1 MNEGVNHLNDIL
13 VKSWNNFL
21 EALPALVLAIVVG
34 AIGIFVIKYI
44 SKLVRRFIVGQSKD
58 TLVID
63 FLVNL
68 VSIILILFLIVI
80 CLSIIGWGSITNK
93 ILAGAGITT
102 FVVGFALKDIGEN
115 FLAGILMAFQRP
127 FREGDLIEVNNIKG
141 KVMKMSLRETSVKT
155 VEGVDVYIPN
165 SNIIKNPLKNYT
177 IDALQMNEI
186 DLSVAYQDDISN
198 ILPVLQ
204 NVLKGFPDIVN
215 EPAAKVYIKDISGG
229 NVQLKIEYWIK
240 LDEISSSVLELRS
253 MVLIECF
260 RAIGKKGFSMP
271 SGVVDVKLV
280 DSTEEETPAEE
291 EDASSE
297 EENESSNEEE
307 QEKE

>member
-1 MNEGVNHLNDIL
+1 MNDGLVKLNDIL
-13 VKSWNNFL
+13 LKSWNNFL
-21 EALPALVLAIVVG
+21 ETLPSLVLAIIVG
-34 AIGIFVIKYI
+34 AIGVYVIKNI
-44 SKLVRRFIVGQSKD
+44 SKVVRKFIVGQSKD

-68 VSIILILFLIVI
+68 VSIILILFLVVI

-127 FREGDLIEVNNIKG
+127 FREGDLIEVTGIKG

-155 VEGVDVYIPN
+155 VDGVDVYIPN

-186 DLSVAYQDDISN
+186 ELSVAYQDDIAN
-198 ILPVLQ
+198 ILPML
-204 NVLKGFPDIVN
+204 LKIVNTYEDIVKT
-215 EPAAKVYIKDISGG
+215 PPAKVYIKDISSGS
-229 NVQLKIEYWIK
+229 VQLKIEYWIK
-240 LDEISSSVLELRS
+240 LDEMASTVLELRS
-253 MVLIECF
+253 MILIACF
-260 RAIGKKGFSMP
+260 QAIGKKGFSIP
-271 SGVVDVKLV
+271 SNVVDVKIV
-280 DSTEEETPAEE
+280 ENNEESATSEEETQ
-291 EDASSE
+291 ED
-297 EENESSNEEE
+297 ENNEDE